1 MEDFEQFEARMAERS
16 RVIAANGCTLGDAR
30 ICIFSGYR
38 EPCRHCG
45 WRAGEIERRKR
56 LPMFR
61 NDKGLWGEEGRR
73 QDAVT
78 RFCRS
83 RLPKRRGMGCR
94 NTSRRRR

>member
-1 MEDFEQFEARMAERS
+1 MDTEDGMEDFEQFEARMAERS

-30 ICIFSGYR
+30 ISIFSGYR

-61 NDKGLWGEEGRR
+61 NDKGLWEKKVG
-73 QDAVT
+73 VKT
-78 RFCRS
+78 
-83 RLPKRRGMGCR
+83 P
-94 NTSRRRR
+94 